1 MLRAETARWG
11 WSAVA
16 RIRRESEIAILRTAI
31 VVLKLEGVVVRLE
44 GVARRLEV
52 VGGWRNPG
60 RSRRRRPKALALVVP
75 KAEIVALRL
84 EVGRG
89 DGAVVMRS
97 PWRRPTWVWSAE
109 GEIRGENRVGAGEL
123 ESVARGLGGTVLH
136 SELGRRLE
144 VGFEKVVGGWRMHE
158 AGVVRASCS
167 QVLFARVPA
176 RPRNPARA
184 TNRQ

>member
-11 WSAVA
+11 WSADA

-97 PWRRPTWVWSAE
+97 PWRRRKQEAPLGCGRRKAKSGEKMESGRRGIE
-109 GEIRGENRVGAGEL
+109 GVAREL
-123 ESVARGLGGTVLH
+123 EG
-136 SELGRRLE
+136 
-144 VGFEKVVGGWRMHE
+144 
-158 AGVVRASCS
+158 
-167 QVLFARVPA
+167 A
-176 RPRNPARA
+176 RP
-184 TNRQ
+184 TS

>member
-11 WSAVA
+11 WSADA

-109 GEIRGENRVGAGEL
+109 GDIRGENGVGA
-123 ESVARGLGGTVLH
+123 
-136 SELGRRLE
+136 
-144 VGFEKVVGGWRMHE
+144 
-158 AGVVRASCS
+158 AGD
-167 QVLFARVPA
+167 
-176 RPRNPARA
+176 
-184 TNRQ
+184 